1 MSETNETILRKPK
14 TAAPMVLGVLGFML
28 SLPSTLCASM
38 CAGLVSAATEG
49 ELAAGWYVPAVLL
62 GGPLVNMIASF
73 FCKQPASRAVGIVI
87 ILISLVFMLVSLVT
101 GALLN
106 IASAIL
112 FFVGGSLCI
121 ANASRPE

>member
-28 SLPSTLCASM
+28 SLPSTLCASIF
-38 CAGLVSAATEG
+38 AGFLSVTTEG
-49 ELAAGWYVPAVLL
+49 ALDATYVPVVLF

-73 FCKQPASRAVGIVI
+73 FCKLPVSRAVGIVI
-87 ILISLVFMLVSLVT
+87 ILISLVFMLVSLIT

-121 ANASRPE
+121 ANASRPA